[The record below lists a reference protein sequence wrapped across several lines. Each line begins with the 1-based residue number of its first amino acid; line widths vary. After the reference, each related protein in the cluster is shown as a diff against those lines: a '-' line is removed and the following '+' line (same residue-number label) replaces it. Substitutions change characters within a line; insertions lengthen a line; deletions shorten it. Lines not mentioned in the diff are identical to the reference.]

1 MQFVAYF
8 DRVARTLK
16 LSSLTMVRRTTG
28 SLIQELGCDK
38 LKYIVHE
45 RNLGCSAAY
54 NSCIGASTGDFI
66 AFLDSDD
73 VWEPE
78 YLERQTAFL
87 LRNPRIAGSFT
98 DTKITGESL
107 SSAQRARRGR
117 SPFDKLIDA
126 VNATLSASAK
136 FRERWIRSSTIDRRA
151 MYLCLLRE
159 VPIKPS
165 ALVVRKGPVVDAG
178 GFDEAWPSGTDWALF
193 IKLSKVIEFGYIDA
207 PLVVQR
213 RTADATH
220 IIHREKDQ
228 TFILNVLDGE
238 KRGLAGDPE
247 ALKQVN
253 ASIAERYNELGHLV
267 MKKGH
272 KRHAAKTYYSGFC
285 ETGDIAL
292 FVKAATAFLPEG
304 ARRAFGAR
312 FDDLG
317 HVNPSPRPRGLLH
330 GDRIEP
336 AAIALKQKRP
346 REAVEFT
353 YVAWIATR

>member
-1 MQFVAYF
+1 MLVSVLIPTFN
-8 DRVARTLK
+8 
-16 LSSLTMVRRTTG
+16 RRYILGDAIRSVLRQSYQDFEIIVVDDGSTDGTD
-28 SLIQELGCDK
+28 SLIQELGCDR
-38 LKYIVHE
+38 LKYIAHE
-45 RNLGCSAAY
+45 RNRGCSAAY
-54 NSCIGASTGDFI
+54 NSCIDASTGYFI

-73 VWEPE
+73 LWEPE

-87 LRNPRIAGSFT
+87 LGNPRIAGSFT

-107 SSAQRARRGR
+107 SSAQGR
-117 SPFDKLIDA
+117 DEGDPLSISSLMRLMRHFPLKLSSENDGSE
-126 VNATLSASAK
+126 SA
-136 FRERWIRSSTIDRRA
+136 IDRRA

-165 ALVVRKGPVVDAG
+165 ALVVRKGPVVAAG

-213 RTADATH
+213 RTIDATH

-228 TFILNVLDGE
+228 TFILNVLEGE
-238 KRGLAGDPE
+238 KRELAGDRE

-272 KRHAAKTYYSGFC
+272 KRQAANTYYSGFC
-285 ETGDIAL
+285 KTADLALLVKAAIAL
-292 FVKAATAFLPEG
+292 FPEG
-304 ARRAFGAR
+304 ARRAIRGAVR
-312 FDDLG
+312 R
-317 HVNPSPRPRGLLH
+317 SWAR
-330 GDRIEP
+330 
-336 AAIALKQKRP
+336 
-346 REAVEFT
+346 
-353 YVAWIATR
+353 

>member
-1 MQFVAYF
+1 MLVSVLIPTFNRRYILGDA
-8 DRVARTLK
+8 
-16 LSSLTMVRRTTG
+16 VRSVLQQNYQDFEIVVVDDGSTDGTG
-28 SLIQELGCDK
+28 SLIQELACEK

-73 VWEPE
+73 IWEPE

-98 DTKITGESL
+98 DTTVTGESL
-107 SSAQRARRGR
+107 SSARGR
-117 SPFDKLIDA
+117 DEGDI
-126 VNATLSASAK
+126 LSINSLMRLMRY
-136 FRERWIRSSTIDRRA
+136 FPLQLSSENDGSESTIDRRA

-165 ALVVRKGPVVDAG
+165 AVVVRKGPVVAAG
-178 GFDEAWPSGTDWALF
+178 GFDEASPSGTDWALF
-193 IKLSKVIEFGYIDA
+193 MKLSKVIEFGYIDA
-207 PLVVQR
+207 PLVRQK

-220 IIHREKDQ
+220 IIYREKDQ
-228 TFILNVLDGE
+228 TFILNVLEGE

-253 ASIAERYNELGHLV
+253 ASIAERYNELGHLA

-272 KRHAAKTYYSGFC
+272 NRHAAKTYYSGFS

-292 FVKAATAFLPEG
+292 FVKAATALLPEG
-304 ARRAFGAR
+304 ARRAIRGAVR
-312 FDDLG
+312 
-317 HVNPSPRPRGLLH
+317 SWAR
-330 GDRIEP
+330 
-336 AAIALKQKRP
+336 
-346 REAVEFT
+346 
-353 YVAWIATR
+353 